1 MDQEDALD
9 YDKVRDA
16 ILDKCEINEETYRLQ
31 FRGTE
36 VGEDEWPK
44 ELYVRLQDLYHR
56 WVQPQ
61 RKRLGR
67 SSSWNKIFAWFRQI
81 SRCG

>member
-36 VGEDEWPK
+36 VGEDESPK
-44 ELYVRLQDLYHR
+44 EL
-56 WVQPQ
+56 
-61 RKRLGR
+61 
-67 SSSWNKIFAWFRQI
+67 
-81 SRCG
+81 